1 MKKLKSTIILTMLI
15 VMANQTSINAHG
27 NESVEGHSDFF
38 NISGLGNYHYHHG
51 YEAHLHPNGVCEYRE
66 AEKQNLAKKQG
77 TEDGYEYGYLGLD
90 KEYRYSE
97 NDAYYSMYKNSYDES
112 YEEGKNKAES
122 ESKAYYNIGK
132 ELGKI
137 GKSLEGSYDNK
148 IFDKAYRDGYND
160 GYKEYKA
167 KVTKEYKE
175 KGFNDGKL
183 YNTKISF
190 DGLEDY
196 MINAYESGYSEGLLE
211 YAKKVRDNGYS
222 AAFGNGNKNPS
233 YTEDENKWYDEGF
246 NEGLKAL
253 DKIKD
258 EARALG
264 RAGKDESELDKFK
277 EGRNEAIKAF
287 EEGRKER
294 LDRERLIKLFLV
306 FMGITIVGIGFV
318 LVKMKNEKEYDIDD
332 KVA

>member
-1 MKKLKSTIILTMLI
+1 MKRLKNTIILTILI
-15 VMANQTSINAHG
+15 VMTNKTSINAHI
-27 NESVEGHSDFF
+27 NESVDGHSDIF

-77 TEDGYEYGYLGLD
+77 SEDGYEFGYLGLD
-90 KEYRYSE
+90 KKYNYFE
-97 NDAYYSMYKNSYDES
+97 NDAYYSIYKNAYDES
-112 YEEGKNKAES
+112 YEKGKNNAES
-122 ESKAYYNIGK
+122 ESKVYYNIGK
-132 ELGKI
+132 ELGKN
-137 GKSLEGSYDNK
+137 GESLKGSYDNK
-148 IFDKAYRDGYND
+148 IFDKAYRNGYNE

-167 KVTKEYKE
+167 KVIKEYRQ
-175 KGFNDGKL
+175 KGLNDGKL
-183 YNTKISF
+183 YNIKISF

-222 AAFGNGNKNPS
+222 AAFGNGNKKPS
-233 YTEDENKWYDEGF
+233 YTEEENKWYDEGF
-246 NEGLKAL
+246 NKGLKAL
-253 DKIKD
+253 EKIKD

-294 LDRERLIKLFLV
+294 LDRERLMKLLLG
-306 FMGITIVGIGFV
+306 FMGITIIGIGFV
-318 LVKMKNEKEYDIDD
+318 LIKMKNEKEYDIDD